1 MVPRNT
7 VAWVAVA
14 LLLHGLSVGDSQY
27 DSCTNGTVS
36 DIGNGRCDAELN
48 VPSCGF
54 DGGDCCPCTCV
65 DGPAH
70 TCSNSEFDCVYPDC
84 GGDAATTSEE
94 STCREDWKSDG
105 WCDRVNN
112 GPECDYDGGDVSVN
126 VKLLSAPEHAA
137 DDSSFL

>member
-1 MVPRNT
+1 MVR
-7 VAWVAVA
+7 AGGVAVFA
-14 LLLHGLSVGDSQY
+14 ILCLGCCFSGGAAQY

-70 TCSNSEFDCVYPDC
+70 SCSDSEFDCVYPDC
-84 GGDAATTSEE
+84 GFAAAIFEE
-94 STCREDWKSDG
+94 STCIEQWKNDG
-105 WCDRVNN
+105 FCSLENH
-112 GPECDYDGGDVSVN
+112 GPECDYDGGDVSVC
-126 VKLLSAPEHAA
+126 VKLLLIPYGT
-137 DDSSFL
+137 